1 MEKSEFGKEDKVVE
15 CLYQGTIVKIPVE
28 IFFSEIFGPE
38 LVYEKK
44 FLRYKDGA
52 ELYGISKN
60 LFKEMAHEAGA
71 VYKRNG
77 MVLVKKDTFEEYLDG
92 LRM

>member
-1 MEKSEFGKEDKVVE
+1 MGRSEFGKEEKMVE
-15 CLYQGTIVKIPVE
+15 CLYQGTIVMIPVE
-28 IFFSEIFGPE
+28 IFFSELFGPE

-52 ELYGISKN
+52 ELYGISQN
-60 LFKEMAHEAGA
+60 TFKEMAREAGA

-77 MVLVKKDTFEEYLDG
+77 QVLVKRDTFEEYLDG